1 MTIITSCSPCIG
13 GAIVHLLDKTLT
25 GECGCIEP
33 LTSPQ
38 ICSFFFSFCWE
49 KLHHHHRSLSQLTSS
64 SGGPSSAS
72 SGDCSSPIL
81 LRSQTLSRLSVP
93 LEARMVS
100 LWGDHWTCWK
110 KMWIWNLCNYVPPCS
125 TLVNIIVNIIS
136 IQRIKYSTLNSK
148 GTSKCTTKSFKQ
160 FTITYF
166 HKLLQSPT
174 ILFLK
179 NVFPK
184 VEKF

>member
-1 MTIITSCSPCIG
+1 MHWWSYSPSAG
-13 GAIVHLLDKTLT
+13 QDSYWRVWVH
-25 GECGCIEP
+25 
-33 LTSPQ
+33 
-38 ICSFFFSFCWE
+38 
-49 KLHHHHRSLSQLTSS
+49 R
-64 SGGPSSAS
+64 AS
-72 SGDCSSPIL
+72 DVTTNMLIL
-81 LRSQTLSRLSVP
+81 LRKTASSPPLIVTTHQQLRRAILSILWWLLLSNLTEVP
-93 LEARMVS
+93 DVEPPVSAAGGQDGFVMRRPLNLLEKDVDMKALQLS
-100 LWGDHWTCWK
+100 
-110 KMWIWNLCNYVPPCS
+110 PPCS

-148 GTSKCTTKSFKQ
+148 GTSKCTYKSFKQ

-184 VEKF
+184 VENF